1 MPRESYLKKISD
13 SLAKQTETLEKI
25 SEQLEELVGLW
36 LEAAGKKP
44 KEEETEE
51 EEKE

>member
-13 SLAKQTETLEKI
+13 SLAKQAEILERMANLL
-25 SEQLEELVGLW
+25 EQIVNLW

-44 KEEETEE
+44 KTEETEE